1 MSVPPSASPQAS
13 PLVARLEEL
22 LGGGALF
29 FHEVL
34 EAMDDQSYRAVL
46 NAWSDLR
53 ETRALDRDE
62 RGRYLLR
69 HPPNSD
75 DRGKK

>member
-1 MSVPPSASPQAS
+1 VSVPPSASPQAS

-22 LGGGALF
+22 LGGGPVF

-34 EAMDDQSYRAVL
+34 EAMGDQSYRSVL

-53 ETRALDRDE
+53 EAQALDRDE
-62 RGRYLLR
+62 RGRYRLG
-69 HPPNSD
+69 PPSKF
-75 DRGKK
+75 G